1 MGKKSTIRD
10 TSRDYA
16 EFVPI
21 PEDIKKKFKH
31 MRYDT
36 CLHIVIYGEPFS
48 DSRPRVNQ
56 KTMGVALINMNK
68 FKVVFKDLY
77 NRSELLQN
85 LTIVSPFHMKG
96 KFYKSPTKADLKFIK
111 SKKVLSKLYES
122 EKLADIS
129 IKDTDNMLKIHND
142 ILFEPEFRIT
152 LDDAWNG
159 GFDDSEK
166 FLSDNERAEIWL
178 YYSSEPNNFYKWKME
193 KNHNYTRWLVSE
205 KNMKQNNR
213 TPKEQ
218 FKHIKSVLKT
228 ELSTVKSVVDKRK
241 IIKRIL
247 SVIEEYPAEVV
258 KTIAEMNDYRFNKT
272 DAQRKII
279 QSACLGDK
287 TAEEIVACLSVDI
300 TDNESNDYGGNQWN
314 QLINNIYAQ

>member
-1 MGKKSTIRD
+1 MGKKSTQRD

-16 EFVPI
+16 EMVPI
-21 PEDIKKKFKH
+21 PDDIKKRYKH
-31 MRYDT
+31 MKYDK

-85 LTIVSPFHMKG
+85 LTIVSPFHIKG
-96 KFYKSPTKADLKFIK
+96 KFYKTPTKADLKYIK
-111 SKKVLSKLYES
+111 SRKGLLKLYES

-129 IKDTDNMLKIHND
+129 IKDTDNMIKIHND

-159 GFDDSEK
+159 GFHESEK
-166 FLSDNERAEIWL
+166 YLSDNERAEIWI
-178 YYSSEPNNFYKWKME
+178 YYSSEPNSFYMHKIQR
-193 KNHNYTRWLVSE
+193 NHKYIRYLISE
-205 KNMKQNNR
+205 KNMRQFNRNAKQ
-213 TPKEQ
+213 Q
-218 FKHIKSVLKT
+218 FRQIKSVLKD
-228 ELSTVKSVVDKRK
+228 ELSLVKSYEDKRK
-241 IIKRIL
+241 VIKRIL
-247 SVIEEYPAEVV
+247 SVVEEYPAELV
-258 KTIAEMNDYRFNKT
+258 KEIADMRDYRYTKI

-279 QSACLGDK
+279 QMACVGDK
-287 TAEEIVACLSVDI
+287 VAEEIVASLSVDL
-300 TDNESNDYGGNQWN
+300 DNELNDDYGGNQWDN
-314 QLINNIYAQ
+314 LIKTIYAQ

>member
-1 MGKKSTIRD
+1 MGKKSTRD

-21 PEDIKKKFKH
+21 PDDIKRKFKH
-31 MRYDT
+31 MKYDT

-77 NRSELLQN
+77 NRSELLQG
-85 LTIVSPFHMKG
+85 LTIISPFHIKG
-96 KFYKSPTKADLKFIK
+96 KFYKSPTKADLKYIK
-111 SKKVLSKLYES
+111 SKKVLAKLYES

-159 GFDDSEK
+159 GFEDSEK
-166 FLSDNERAEIWL
+166 FLSDNERAELWI
-178 YYSSEPNNFYKWKME
+178 YYSSDPNNFYKWKIE
-193 KNHNYTRWLVSE
+193 RNHNYTRYLISE
-205 KNMKQNNR
+205 KNMRQNNR
-213 TPKEQ
+213 TPQQQ
-218 FKHIKSVLKT
+218 FKHIRSVLKT
-228 ELSTVKSVVDKRK
+228 ELSSVKSVADKRK
-241 IIKRIL
+241 IIKRVL
-247 SVIEEYPAEVV
+247 SVIEEYPAILV
-258 KTIAEMNDYRFNKT
+258 KSIASMEDYRFNKE

-279 QSACLGDK
+279 QTACAGDK
-287 TAEEIVACLSVDI
+287 VAEEIVATLSIEIAD
-300 TDNESNDYGGNQWN
+300 TEDYGGNQWN
-314 QLINNIYAQ
+314 NLINNIYAK

>member
-166 FLSDNERAEIWL
+166 FLSEI
-178 YYSSEPNNFYKWKME
+178 KVDR
-193 KNHNYTRWLVSE
+193 KNHNYNLALEYLASLYILSKCKGFLGGMAGGTRIAYLLSE
-205 KNMKQNNR
+205 NWQYLKIYDLGQYGRYNSFFEKIFSIKNVVTNKNKHKVFTILGVKFRVKQ
-213 TPKEQ
+213 
-218 FKHIKSVLKT
+218 
-228 ELSTVKSVVDKRK
+228 KRK
-241 IIKRIL
+241 GAKAAL
-247 SVIEEYPAEVV
+247 
-258 KTIAEMNDYRFNKT
+258 K
-272 DAQRKII
+272 
-279 QSACLGDK
+279 
-287 TAEEIVACLSVDI
+287 
-300 TDNESNDYGGNQWN
+300 
-314 QLINNIYAQ
+314 